1 MTSIDLLTNLLG
13 PPEIRGRF
21 YGVTMG
27 IVTNNGDEENLG
39 RVKVK
44 FPWLSDSDES
54 YWARVLTPMAG
65 NDRGIYFLPEVNDE
79 VLVAFEQGDIN
90 FPYILGGLWNGKD
103 KPPESPEKDKED
115 SKKKTINKRT
125 IKSRSGHI
133 IRLDDTKDEE
143 KVEVISHNQHTIRL
157 DDTKDKGKIEV
168 IAQSGHTIRLDDTK
182 DKEKIEVID
191 KTGKNSIIIN
201 TKDNSITIESKEG
214 KLKLGGKGI
223 EIISEEDIKV
233 TAKNNL
239 DMKTDKSFKVNAN
252 GSKIETKQGMHF
264 KASKDV
270 KITGNT
276 VSIN

>member
-13 PPEIRGRF
+13 SPEIRGRF
-21 YGVTMG
+21 YGVTVG
-27 IVTNNGDEENLG
+27 VVTNNSDEENLG

-44 FPWLSDSDES
+44 FPWLSDDDES

-90 FPYILGGLWNGKD
+90 FPYILGGVWNGKD
-103 KPPESPEKDKED
+103 KPPESPETDKQD
-115 SKKKTINKRT
+115 SNKKTINKRT
-125 IKSRSGHI
+125 IKSISGHI

-157 DDTKDKGKIEV
+157 DDTKDKAKIEV

-214 KLKLGGKGI
+214 KLKLGGNGI
-223 EIISEEDIKV
+223 EIISEEGIKI
-233 TAKNNL
+233 TAKKNL
-239 DMKTDKSFKVNAN
+239 DMKTDESFKVNAN
-252 GSKIETKQGMHF
+252 GSKIQTKNEMHF
-264 KASKDV
+264 EASKEV
-270 KITGNT
+270 KIKGSE
-276 VSIN
+276 VLIN